1 MTGLMAGLMNVL
13 ILSIIQRSTT
23 AEFRGRV
30 RGVHLT
36 MAYLFAPV
44 GLVGGGAL
52 ADLTGRNVPLVFGV
66 CGLLAMVSVLT
77 LFCRRATR
85 QFLSSL

>member
-1 MTGLMAGLMNVL
+1 
-13 ILSIIQRSTT
+13 
-23 AEFRGRV
+23 
-30 RGVHLT
+30 